1 MIAKL
6 YSLMRL
12 TLYKVLLYFVSN
24 ILENI
29 FLYLSSIFTGLNN
42 KKIWVYF
49 WQILIL
55 IFEQK
60 YKNSLN

>member
-6 YSLMRL
+6 YSLLRL

-42 KKIWVYF
+42 KTIWVYF